1 MSFVSGSTLGLKNS
15 QVVRLEK
22 FALKRVPVRDIITHE
37 LARTLTELAFEINR
51 QLGLLIDR
59 KGKLQMVIVGDARSI
74 FIPRLTGWRVG
85 VGRLRGLRLIH
96 THLKNEPLSRED
108 LTDLALLRLDL
119 IGSIGVDEKGLPTV
133 LEIAH
138 LLPPNTKGQAW
149 RLLKPT
155 APSQID
161 IDFLVFIKS
170 LEDEIYRNVSAKY
183 AGSQKEMAYL
193 VGKTD
198 GNQWEIDQSIQE
210 LKELATSCGLNV
222 VGSSVQRRDSV
233 DHHYVVGK
241 GKLKEIVIDAL
252 HKGAN
257 ALIFDTELSAPQV
270 KALSQFTEMKV
281 LDRSQLILDIFA
293 QRAKSSEGK
302 LQVELAQLKYAL
314 PKLSEKDDALSRLTG
329 GIGGRGPGETRLEI
343 DRRRIH
349 SRIGFLEKRIN
360 QVAKA
365 RFLRR
370 SLRTKKN
377 IPIIS
382 IVGYT
387 NAGKSTLLN
396 NLTKSRVLVEN
407 KLFATL
413 DPTSRRLRF
422 PRDTEVIITDTV
434 GFIKDLPETLIKA
447 FAATL
452 DELTDADLL
461 LHVIDC
467 SNKHVEKQVEA
478 VENLLERLDLS
489 QKPLVRVFNKI
500 DLADQETVN
509 NLCALYAGV
518 ALSALNSETFGKFI
532 ERMED
537 EILKIVCLG
546 SKTDDLHTI
555 ASELD
560 SQKYFI

>member
-183 AGSQKEMAYL
+183 AGSQNEMAYL

-447 FAATL
+447 FA
-452 DELTDADLL
+452 
-461 LHVIDC
+461 
-467 SNKHVEKQVEA
+467 
-478 VENLLERLDLS
+478 
-489 QKPLVRVFNKI
+489 
-500 DLADQETVN
+500 
-509 NLCALYAGV
+509 
-518 ALSALNSETFGKFI
+518 
-532 ERMED
+532 
-537 EILKIVCLG
+537 
-546 SKTDDLHTI
+546 
-555 ASELD
+555 
-560 SQKYFI
+560 